1 VAPFYA
7 GNLARDHP
15 PASIRS
21 PDSTKRPTVVEIRS
35 IGKKLTTISLRKLRE
50 DVFKLQLSLLQQM
63 VEGGVDPHRIAV
75 VADCARVIS
84 TVEML
89 QSGARER

>member
-1 VAPFYA
+1 VTSP
-7 GNLARDHP
+7 
-15 PASIRS
+15 SSSVRS
-21 PDSTKRPTVVEIRS
+21 PDSSKRPTVVEIRT
-35 IGKKLTTISLRKLRE
+35 IGRKLTTISLRKLRE

-63 VEGGVDPHRIAV
+63 IEGGVDPHRIA
-75 VADCARVIS
+75 AIAHCAQVIS